1 MPHSG
6 RNGDVPSTHTI
17 VIAED
22 HRIVREGLRALL
34 ASHPEFEIA
43 SEVEDGLSAVQ
54 SVQKLKPHVVL
65 MDLSMPR
72 MHGLDAIREI
82 RRLVPETKILVLTV
96 HKAEEYILAAFEAGV
111 HGYVLKDA
119 SHAELVTAIDAVL
132 CGKPY
137 LSPSVSEKVIA
148 GYLERKRDLRRESSW
163 DSLTQREREIVKL
176 VAEGYKN
183 REIGSLLCISAKTVE
198 KHRANLMQKL
208 GLRSVSTLTAL
219 ALERGLI
226 EGPV

>member
-1 MPHSG
+1 MPHSNK
-6 RNGDVPSTHTI
+6 NGDVPCIYTI

-34 ASHPEFEIA
+34 ASHPEFEIR

-54 SVQKLKPHVVL
+54 SVQKVKPHVVL

-82 RRLVPETKILVLTV
+82 RRLVPQTKILVLTV

-119 SHAELVTAIDAVL
+119 SHAELVTAIHAVL

-163 DSLTQREREIVKL
+163 DSLTQREREIAKL

-183 REIGSLLCISAKTVE
+183 REIASLLCISAKTVE
-198 KHRANLMQKL
+198 KHRANLMHKL
-208 GLRSVSTLTAL
+208 GLRSVTALIAL

>member
-1 MPHSG
+1 MRLPG
-6 RNGDVPSTHTI
+6 RDEDLPRKHTI

-22 HRIVREGLRALL
+22 HRILREGLRALL
-34 ASHPEFEIA
+34 SSNPDFEIA
-43 SEVEDGLSAVQ
+43 GEVEDGLSAVQ
-54 SVQKLKPHVVL
+54 CVQKLNPDVVL

-72 MHGLDAIREI
+72 MHGMEAIGEI
-82 RRLVPETKILVLTV
+82 KRRVPGTKILVLTV

-119 SHAELVTAIDAVL
+119 SHAELVTAIHTVL

-148 GYLERKRDLRRESSW
+148 GYLEGKRNLKRESSW
-163 DSLTQREREIVKL
+163 DSLTQREREILKL
-176 VAEGYKN
+176 IAEGYKN
-183 REIGSLLCISAKTVE
+183 KEIADLLCISAKTVE

-208 GLRSVSTLTAL
+208 GLHSASALTAF

-226 EGPV
+226 GS